1 MNIETRKQLFQ
12 EGIEAARRE
21 AAPPVLWGRIESELR
36 ERGVQRVASRRRLP
50 RGWALTARIAAG
62 LVGLLGWLAAA
73 RGIDDVREARS
84 RAALEVRPTPID
96 LLGWSAVVDDGPVEL
111 HDAPEVDL
119 LQRILDLEEVG
130 R

>member
-12 EGIEAARRE
+12 EGVEAARRE
-21 AAPPVLWGRIESELR
+21 TAPPVLWERIEAELR
-36 ERGVQRVASRRRLP
+36 ARGVERASSRRRLP
-50 RGWALTARIAAG
+50 RGWALAARIAAG

-73 RGIDDVREARS
+73 RGIEDVREARS
-84 RAALEVRPTPID
+84 RAAPEVRPTPID
-96 LLGWSAVVDDGPVEL
+96 LLAWSLVVDDDPVAL

-119 LQRILDLEEVG
+119 LEQLNDREEVS

>member
-1 MNIETRKQLFQ
+1 MNMETRKQLFQ

-21 AAPPVLWGRIESELR
+21 AAPPVLWERIESELPA
-36 ERGVQRVASRRRLP
+36 RGVDRTASPRRLP
-50 RGWALTARIAAG
+50 RGWAVTARIAAG

-84 RAALEVRPTPID
+84 RATLEAQPTPID
-96 LLGWSAVVDDGPVEL
+96 LLGWSTVVDDDPVEL
-111 HDAPEVDL
+111 HDAPEVGL
-119 LQRILDLEEVG
+119 LQRLLELEEVG